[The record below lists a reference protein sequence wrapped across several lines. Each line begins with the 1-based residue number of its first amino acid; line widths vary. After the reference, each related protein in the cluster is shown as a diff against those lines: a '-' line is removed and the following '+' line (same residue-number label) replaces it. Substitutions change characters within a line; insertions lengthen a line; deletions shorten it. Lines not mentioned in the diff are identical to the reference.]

1 MSDERLYT
9 LRWRGREMGPY
20 SLEEINRKLDDH
32 QIGTGHEILLEGEWT
47 TLERFLDAERPS
59 ATVLAS
65 VSPGAPPP
73 LTVPNT
79 PPSSSASGVR
89 LPGVAPAT
97 ARPAATSPAAE
108 RVPRLPIEP
117 QPGPE
122 PVQEAIEFPAAK
134 PRRRLVYALLGIF
147 FGFAGLHNYYAR
159 HWLTGLLQ
167 MLLSIATYLL
177 GFGVIASWVWAVVEA
192 VLVRRYGNDLEMI

>member
-32 QIGTGHEILLEGEWT
+32 QIGTGHEILVDGEWT
-47 TLERFLDAERPS
+47 TLERFLEAERPP
-59 ATVLAS
+59 APVLAAP
-65 VSPGAPPP
+65 PGAPLPATAP
-73 LTVPNT
+73 ST
-79 PPSSSASGVR
+79 PTPSPSSGVR

-97 ARPAATSPAAE
+97 ARPGSGPTATE
-108 RVPRLPIEP
+108 RVPKLPVEP
-117 QPGPE
+117 EPGPA
-122 PVQEAIEFPAAK
+122 PVQVATDMPGAK
-134 PRRRLVYALLGIF
+134 PRRRLIYALLGIF

-167 MLLSIATYLL
+167 MLLSIATALL

-192 VLVRRYGNDLEMI
+192 VLVRRDGNDLEMI